1 MSRSIFL
8 WLLLALV
15 GCTPIWRITTPI
27 PITIQQ
33 ASASSIENE
42 HAAACESPASA
53 VYAPSGLTGPHVGPI
68 PIKQRKFGAGFPGSV
83 PLSDLTQSG
92 ATTSQ
97 VITWNGTSWAPA
109 AGGGGGSSPTGTGV
123 ALVSGGSFVSAA
135 GPVNLAS
142 STYVSNQLSM
152 TNGGTGTNLSACTTG
167 KLVQIAGPVF
177 ACYTASGDLN
187 LAAGGVATVPTI
199 GGGIYTAE
207 VIGGGTFVGANALVA
222 SYTLNGSLFGQSG
235 PASDLSVGATVISAM
250 PAYAS
255 ATVHTIGGTLD
266 LYSGS
271 PATSN
276 GSGGGINLM
285 LSAPTGSGSED
296 YTCQYRSG
304 AVELCMGAYPAGGE
318 GIWFGTDRGSITNA
332 NYSFLQFGAAVYL
345 NAQSSGS
352 VNFAV
357 DQAVEL
363 TVGSTQT
370 TVNTPFVVN
379 ETSTGNG
386 AVSSELAVQT
396 TTATPDSSMVLA
408 IGGSSVVG
416 NVTVIVSGKVPS
428 SATGVS
434 QIWTGFVSNNGGTC
448 ATLTTGGAFAA
459 TQSASTGSI
468 AATPVSVALSGC
480 NVTVT
485 VTGTSATTWNWSA
498 TMQAAVAG
506 GS

>member
-42 HAAACESPASA
+42 HAAACESPASMLCT
-53 VYAPSGLTGPHVGPI
+53 PGGLPAPHVSPMTGMPM
-68 PIKQRKFGAGFPGSV
+68 RAGFPGSV

-109 AGGGGGSSPTGTGV
+109 AGGGGSSPTGTGV

-142 STYVSNQLSM
+142 STYVSNQLSL
-152 TNGGTGTNLSACTTG
+152 TNGGTGANLSACTTG
-167 KLVQIAGPVF
+167 KLVQISGPVF

-222 SYTLNGSLFGQSG
+222 SYTSNGSLFGQAG

-250 PAYAS
+250 PAYSGAG
-255 ATVHTIGGTLD
+255 THRTGGALD

-318 GIWFGTDRGSITNA
+318 GIWFGTDRASISNS
-332 NYSFLQFGAAVYL
+332 NYSFLQFGPALYL
-345 NAQSSGS
+345 NALVTGS

-357 DQAVEL
+357 NQAVEL

-396 TTATPDSSMVLA
+396 TTATPDSSMVLS